1 MATITIPAPATRR
14 TVVERRPVAPLSDS
28 RRALG
33 HDTATLVIPSAA
45 TAYASSGLLG
55 RELESAPLSAA
66 GSVRLTARGRRLA
79 RAGVVLVAL
88 LAALAFS
95 VISHST
101 TSQAGQGAA
110 QSGTSTVV
118 VQPGQTLWG
127 VARAL
132 TPDADVR
139 ETVARIQELNGL
151 TGASVHPGQSLI
163 VPAIG

>member
-1 MATITIPAPATRR
+1 
-14 TVVERRPVAPLSDS
+14 
-28 RRALG
+28 
-33 HDTATLVIPSAA
+33 
-45 TAYASSGLLG
+45 
-55 RELESAPLSAA
+55 
-66 GSVRLTARGRRLA
+66 
-79 RAGVVLVAL
+79 
-88 LAALAFS
+88 

-101 TSQAGQGAA
+101 ASQAGQGAA

-163 VPAIG
+163 VPVIG